1 MEEGF
6 SGEGNSLDEGKRRS
20 DQTRNV
26 SRTDAP
32 NSYLQI
38 FTHTHNTV
46 LPKAQDGRL
55 EKQIPVLQKLPGCY
69 QL

>member
-38 FTHTHNTV
+38 FTHTHTTQYC
-46 LPKAQDGRL
+46 LRHRMED
-55 EKQIPVLQKLPGCY
+55 
-69 QL
+69 